1 MTKTSVL
8 RKSRKQ
14 PKSVLNKL
22 PSSKLIEKD
31 RRKRS
36 VARLNDQI
44 KVVGVKMTHMHEATT
59 TPDKDAIDD
68 NIELVLPFINFNFNK
83 IYI

>member
-1 MTKTSVL
+1 MMKTSVSK
-8 RKSRKQ
+8 KSRKQ
-14 PKSVLNKL
+14 PKSALNKL

-31 RRKRS
+31 RRRKS
-36 VARLNDQI
+36 VARLNDRI
-44 KVVGVKMTHMHEATT
+44 KVIGVKMTHIHEATT
-59 TPDKDAIDD
+59 TPDKDVIDD